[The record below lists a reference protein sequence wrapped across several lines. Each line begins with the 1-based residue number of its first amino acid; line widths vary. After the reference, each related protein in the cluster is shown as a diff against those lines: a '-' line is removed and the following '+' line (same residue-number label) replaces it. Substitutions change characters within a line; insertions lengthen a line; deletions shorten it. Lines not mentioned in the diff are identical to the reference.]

1 MLQRASIAVCSV
13 GRSTAHLCRTPWNC
27 WREPPSGRSPKE
39 KWQITKIPR
48 GISSPESL
56 LVNRGE
62 FTLISPVGL
71 VKPFLMLMRGK
82 VWRPFLARKGE
93 RCMKDT
99 VHAAV
104 HRSVHLFGEG
114 KFYGALRLRFTRPLI
129 LDKGKT
135 PEWAGATPLRCHGNR
150 GGRSSPHECS
160 EARRGAK
167 GDRDAASH
175 PEELRASREVR
186 ILRSG
191 NL

>member
-1 MLQRASIAVCSV
+1 MGGVHV
-13 GRSTAHLCRTPWNC
+13 D
-27 WREPPSGRSPKE
+27 
-39 KWQITKIPR
+39 
-48 GISSPESL
+48 ISRRP
-56 LVNRGE
+56 GE
-62 FTLISPVGL
+62 TVSYAKCG
-71 VKPFLMLMRGK
+71 GK

-93 RCMKDT
+93 RCMRDT

-150 GGRSSPHECS
+150 GGRSSPHEFS
-160 EARRGAK
+160 EARRGRRGSYAI
-167 GDRDAASH
+167 SH

-186 ILRSG
+186 ILRPRDLRQMRNRARCGSIRAG
-191 NL
+191 RRVGGLVWPGM